1 MLIKSAD
8 DKSRRIALLESL
20 LGSPQLNPEQKAWVQ
35 REVKNVRYGMQGE
48 RDAAHYIDSHFAG
61 APNHAVIHDLR
72 LEHEGQVAQID
83 HLVIARSFTFYL
95 LETKNFSGNLQ
106 INDFGEFSVHYGVGK
121 AYGIP
126 SPLEQSRR
134 HENVLVKLLEQ
145 LGITG
150 RIQKKPDFQHVV
162 LVHPKGTIQRPDAGK
177 YDTSSVIKADQF
189 ASWREKHID
198 KGMSTL
204 QVLGSMLNLRSAG
217 TVREWAEAIVRQHR
231 PADLLAL
238 PAFLQPRAAVSQPHS
253 HPQPQPLT
261 RPAPWSV
268 PPPAAA
274 RAPLSAPSPSPVAAS
289 LPAQAMAPPVAPV
302 RPVAPGAPGTPAS
315 DAERKRCICAS
326 CGAKISYPEAKFCW
340 NNARR
345 FGGVQYCRQH
355 QADFV

>member
-20 LGSPQLNPEQKAWVQ
+20 LGSPLLSAEQKTWLQ

-48 RDAAHYIDSHFAG
+48 RDAAHYIDNHFAD

-72 LEHEGQVAQID
+72 LEHDGQVAQID

-106 INDFGEFSVHYGVGK
+106 INDFGEFSVNYGPGK
-121 AYGIP
+121 AFGIP

-134 HENVLVKLLEQ
+134 HENVLAKVLEQ
-145 LGITG
+145 LGIAG
-150 RIQKKPDFQHVV
+150 RIQRKPDFKHVV
-162 LVHPKGTIQRPDAGK
+162 LIHPKGTIERPDAKK

-217 TVREWAEAIVRQHR
+217 TVQEWAEAIVRQHR

-238 PAFLQPRAAVSQPHS
+238 PAFLQPRAVVSQS
-253 HPQPQPLT
+253 QPQPLT
-261 RPAPWSV
+261 RPAPRSV

-289 LPAQAMAPPVAPV
+289 LPAQATASPVAPV
-302 RPVAPGAPGTPAS
+302 RPVAPGAAAS

-345 FGGVQYCRQH
+345 FGGLQYCRQH
-355 QADFV
+355 QADFA

>member
-8 DKSRRIALLESL
+8 DKGRRIALLESL

-35 REVKNVRYGMQGE
+35 SEVKRVGRGVQGE

-189 ASWREKHID
+189 ASWREKYID

-217 TVREWAEAIVRQHR
+217 TLREWAEAIVRQHR

-238 PAFLQPRAAVSQPHS
+238 PAFLQPRAAASQ
-253 HPQPQPLT
+253 PQPQPEPLT
-261 RPAPWSV
+261 RLAPRSG

-289 LPAQAMAPPVAPV
+289 LPSQAVAQPVAPV
-302 RPVAPGAPGTPAS
+302 KPVASGALAS

-326 CGAKISYPEAKFCW
+326 CGAKISYSEAKFCW
-340 NNARR
+340 NNAPR